1 LCGLLLVMPFYT
13 WRVGANVYVCL
24 LMHACECQP
33 RPIPIHLRYLQLY
46 LCAAMR
52 RLCVCRLISI
62 TKPAQ
67 LTCYHN
73 WRTKLKIL
81 CRRQNKAETENCDHN
96 CSLQDLQL
104 PPDPCRTST
113 QFHSSAQWQLIRA
126 VIGRPS
132 QHWQVNA
139 NIVRAS
145 RINWY

>member
-1 LCGLLLVMPFYT
+1 LLDSIYWHSGLLRSGFRQTPPAKQLDVVALCGLLLVMPFYT

-73 WRTKLKIL
+73 WRT
-81 CRRQNKAETENCDHN
+81 
-96 CSLQDLQL
+96 
-104 PPDPCRTST
+104 
-113 QFHSSAQWQLIRA
+113 
-126 VIGRPS
+126 
-132 QHWQVNA
+132 
-139 NIVRAS
+139 
-145 RINWY
+145 